1 MKNIILLKGRKK
13 YVEVVDTVYIRLVS
27 RDVVYKFSKM
37 FTAQIGTYYTVIP
50 DL

>member
-1 MKNIILLKGRKK
+1 MWKSLTR
-13 YVEVVDTVYIRLVS
+13 YTSVS

-37 FTAQIGTYYTVIP
+37 FIAQIGTYYTVIP